1 MTEHP
6 ITPPP
11 ELFKQ
16 WEGQPRSLAF
26 EAAYRAGADMEL
38 KACCEWLTRR
48 VTTFS
53 AAAHLQAQRN
63 SDELRT
69 ARRPKSP
76 SLKEQALEIL
86 SDCNLTESHS
96 AAGAYLMVS
105 ELKVIYNALEA
116 LPND

>member
-16 WEGQPRSLAF
+16 WEGQPRSIAF

-38 KACCEWLTRR
+38 EACCEWLANRYGEDCH
-48 VTTFS
+48 
-53 AAAHLQAQRN
+53 AMAL
-63 SDELRT
+63 LRS
-69 ARRPKSP
+69 ARRPKPP
-76 SLKEQALEIL
+76 SLKEQALAELNRLIAL
-86 SDCNLTESHS
+86 IPTE
-96 AAGAYLMVS
+96 GALAMA
-105 ELKVIYNALEA
+105 EPIRAALEA